1 MVKRLTKPSASAEAP
16 RPRGWIWQ
24 QRAWPNLSWD
34 NAKLANP
41 LARARLRQGE
51 LLGIARLLDSGLSRE
66 AEAQILIQDGINTSA
81 IEGEHVDVDAIRSS
95 VARHLGLPT
104 AGLRAAPRSVDGLVE
119 VLLDATAHYAKPL
132 TQKRLFGWQA
142 ALFPTGRSGLHK
154 IRTGTLR
161 GDDPMRVVSGSIGRQ
176 KVHFEAPPRK
186 GLEAQVRGFIDWFN
200 APPERLDGLVR
211 AGLAHLWFVTLHPF
225 DDGNGRVA
233 RAITDMALCQDEQ
246 RPQRLFSLSAQ
257 IMRNRDAYYAVLERT
272 QRGGLDVTPWLA
284 WHLEQVSLACELAD
298 GTVAHVLAK
307 ARFWLRHQVTPLN
320 DRQRKVINVLL
331 DAGPGGF
338 AGGMNTRKYVSLTRA
353 SRATAYRELADL
365 VVKGCLIPSGGGRS
379 VVYQIAWD

>member
-1 MVKRLTKPSASAEAP
+1 MVKRLSQSSAPKGS
-16 RPRGWIWQ
+16 RWIWQ
-24 QRAWPNLSWD
+24 RPAWPNFEWND
-34 NAKLANP
+34 AKLANP

-51 LLGIARLLDSGLSRE
+51 LLGAARLLDAGLSRE

-81 IEGEHVDVDAIRSS
+81 IEGEQINVDAIRSS

-104 AGLRAAPRSVDGLVE
+104 AGLRAAPRAVDGLVE
-119 VLLDATAHYAKPL
+119 VLLDATTRYAKPL
-132 TQKRLFGWQA
+132 TRKRLFGWQA

-154 IRTGTLR
+154 VRTGTLR
-161 GDDPMRVVSGSIGRQ
+161 GSDPMRVVSGPVGRQ
-176 KVHFEAPPRK
+176 KIHFEAPPRK
-186 GLEAQVRGFIDWFN
+186 GLEAQLSRFLDWFN
-200 APPERLDGLVR
+200 APPAQLDGLVR

-225 DDGNGRVA
+225 EDGNGRVA

-257 IMRNRDAYYAVLERT
+257 IMRKRDAYYGILERT
-272 QRGGLDVTPWLA
+272 QRDGLEVTAWLT
-284 WHLEQVSLACELAD
+284 WHLEEVSLACELAG
-298 GTVAHVLAK
+298 GTIAHVLAK
-307 ARFWLRHQVTPLN
+307 ARFWLRHQGTPIN
-320 DRQRKVINVLL
+320 DRQRKVINILL

-365 VVKGCLIPSGGGRS
+365 VEKRCLISSGGGRS
-379 VVYQIAWD
+379 VGYEIRWD

>member
-1 MVKRLTKPSASAEAP
+1 MVKRLRRSNASASAP
-16 RPRGWIWQ
+16 RELRWIWRQ
-24 QRAWPNLSWD
+24 SGWPNFDWD
-34 NAKLANP
+34 DAKLAAP
-41 LARARLRQGE
+41 LASARLRQGE
-51 LLGIARLLDSGLSRE
+51 LLGGARLLDAGLSRE
-66 AEAQILIQDGINTSA
+66 AQAQILIQDGINTSA
-81 IEGEHVDVDAIRSS
+81 IEGEQINIDAIRSS

-119 VLLDATAHYAKPL
+119 VLLDATTRYAKPL

-154 IRTGTLR
+154 IRTGALR
-161 GDDPMRVVSGSIGRQ
+161 GDEPMRVVSGAVGRQ

-186 GLEAQVRGFIDWFN
+186 GLDAQLRRFLDWFN
-200 APPERLDGLVR
+200 APQALDGLVR

-225 DDGNGRVA
+225 EDGNGRVA

-257 IMRNRDAYYAVLERT
+257 IMRNRDAYYSILERT
-272 QRGGLDVTPWLA
+272 QRDGLDVTPWLV
-284 WHLEQVSLACELAD
+284 WHLEQISLACELA
-298 GTVAHVLAK
+298 GETVAHVLAK
-307 ARFWLRHQVTPLN
+307 ARFWLRHQAAPIN
-320 DRQRKVINVLL
+320 DRQRKAINLLL

-365 VVKGCLIPSGGGRS
+365 VEKGCLIPSGGGRS
-379 VVYQIAWD
+379 VSYQIRWD

>member
-1 MVKRLTKPSASAEAP
+1 MVKRLASPSASA
-16 RPRGWIWQ
+16 RPARSPEWIWQ
-24 QRAWPNLSWD
+24 QPAWPNFAWD
-34 NAKLANP
+34 DAKLANP
-41 LARARLRQGE
+41 LANARLRQGE
-51 LLGIARLLDSGLSRE
+51 LLGAARLLDAGLSRE
-66 AEAQILIQDGINTSA
+66 AEAQILVQDGINTSA
-81 IEGEHVDVDAIRSS
+81 IEGEHIDVDAIRSS

-132 TQKRLFGWQA
+132 TPKRLFGWQA

-161 GDDPMRVVSGSIGRQ
+161 GDDPMRVVSGSVGRQ
-176 KVHFEAPPRK
+176 RVHFEAPPRK
-186 GLEAQVRGFIDWFN
+186 GLEAHLRQFLDWFN
-200 APPERLDGLVR
+200 APPGRLDGLVR
-211 AGLAHLWFVTLHPF
+211 ASLAHLWFVTLHPF
-225 DDGNGRVA
+225 EDGNGRVA

-257 IMRNRDAYYAVLERT
+257 IMRSRDAYYAILEHT
-272 QRGGLDVTPWLA
+272 QRGGMDVTPWLA
-284 WHLEQVSLACELAD
+284 WHLEQVSMACELAD

-307 ARFWLRHQVTPLN
+307 ARFWLRHQGTPLN

-331 DAGPGGF
+331 DAGRGGF

-365 VVKGCLIPSGGGRS
+365 VENGCLIQSGGGRS
-379 VVYQIAWD
+379 VIYEIRWD

>member
-1 MVKRLTKPSASAEAP
+1 MVKRLSPSSAPKES
-16 RPRGWIWQ
+16 RWIWQ
-24 QRAWPNLSWD
+24 RPTWPDFEWD
-34 NAKLANP
+34 DAKLANP

-51 LLGIARLLDSGLSRE
+51 LLGAARLLDAGLSRE
-66 AEAQILIQDGINTSA
+66 AQAQILIEDGINTSA
-81 IEGEHVDVDAIRSS
+81 IEGEQINVDAIRSS

-104 AGLRAAPRSVDGLVE
+104 AGLRAAPRAVDGLVE
-119 VLLDATAHYAKPL
+119 VLLDVTTRYAKPL
-132 TQKRLFGWQA
+132 TRKRLFGWQA

-154 IRTGTLR
+154 VRTGALR
-161 GDDPMRVVSGSIGRQ
+161 GSDPMRVVSGPVGRQ

-186 GLEAQVRGFIDWFN
+186 GLEAQLGRFLDWFN
-200 APPERLDGLVR
+200 APPAQLDGLVR

-225 DDGNGRVA
+225 EDGNGRVA

-246 RPQRLFSLSAQ
+246 QPQRLFSLSAQ

-272 QRGGLDVTPWLA
+272 QRNGLDVTPWLV
-284 WHLEQVSLACELAD
+284 WHLEQVSLACELAG
-298 GTVAHVLAK
+298 GTIAHVLAK
-307 ARFWLRHQVTPLN
+307 ARFWLRHQGTPIN
-320 DRQRKVINVLL
+320 DRQRKVINILL

-365 VVKGCLIPSGGGRS
+365 VEKGCLIPSGGGRS
-379 VVYQIAWD
+379 VSYGIQWS

>member
-1 MVKRLTKPSASAEAP
+1 MKRLPKRIASAKAP
-16 RPRGWIWQ
+16 DALRWIWQ
-24 QRAWPNLSWD
+24 QPAWPNLEWD
-34 NAKLANP
+34 DAKLAAP

-51 LLGIARLLDSGLSRE
+51 LLGGARLLDAGLSRE
-66 AEAQILIQDGINTSA
+66 AQAQLLIQDGINTSA
-81 IEGEHVDVDAIRSS
+81 IEGEQINLDAIRSS

-104 AGLRAAPRSVDGLVE
+104 AVLRAAPRSVDGLVE
-119 VLLDATAHYAKPL
+119 VLLDAATRYAKPL
-132 TQKRLFGWQA
+132 TQTRLFGWQA
-142 ALFPTGRSGLHK
+142 ALFPTGRSGLHR
-154 IRTGTLR
+154 IRTGALR
-161 GDDPMRVVSGSIGRQ
+161 GDKPMRVVSGAVGHQ

-186 GLEAQVRGFIDWFN
+186 GLEAQLRRFLDWFN

-225 DDGNGRVA
+225 EDGNGRLA

-257 IMRNRDAYYAVLERT
+257 IMNNRDAYYAVLERT
-272 QRGGLDVTPWLA
+272 QRDGLDVTPWLV
-284 WHLEQVSLACELAD
+284 WHLEQVSLACELA
-298 GTVAHVLAK
+298 GETVAHVLAK
-307 ARFWLRHQVTPLN
+307 ARFWLRHQGAPIN

-365 VVKGCLIPSGGGRS
+365 VEKRCLTPSGGGRS
-379 VVYQIAWD
+379 VSYEIRLD